1 MKQNLT
7 KTTTSTTKVGKVS
20 EKKGAIVY
28 QHIRPTFFI
37 ETSQATSAVSTSDK
51 PAVNIN
57 EIGKLDGKDI
67 IDVEP
72 EDFEDK
78 PWRKPGA
85 DITDYFNFGFDER
98 TWRLYCEK
106 QRLIR
111 DAAKAEM
118 RQSVSLN
125 L

>member
-1 MKQNLT
+1 M
-7 KTTTSTTKVGKVS
+7 
-20 EKKGAIVY
+20 Y